1 MKFFLDCCPFS
12 EKQLPH
18 LGVLNGNFASFF
30 YWKKNEKMK
39 RRNLNNEILA
49 VHDSSRSRFI
59 YGRDEAAFQGR
70 RLRLQSAER
79 EPLPTIVASASPTCY
94 KRSLR
99 R

>member
-1 MKFFLDCCPFS
+1 MVT
-12 EKQLPH
+12 LP
-18 LGVLNGNFASFF
+18 VSFTE
-30 YWKKNEKMK
+30 KKNEKMK

-94 KRSLR
+94 KGSLR